1 MPTNVNNKKQQFHAR
16 LINVILHRIQK
27 KSGPEKAP
35 HTLPFP
41 ENVPF
46 PVRSYD
52 FGCGILYKAPVY
64 AAGVTAVLY
73 GGAKKML
80 PLTGN
85 LWYSNREVYRPPVRR
100 SV

>member
-16 LINVILHRIQK
+16 LINVILHRIQR

-52 FGCGILYKAPVY
+52 FGCGILYKVPVY

-73 GGAKKML
+73 GGANKKCF
-80 PLTGN
+80 P
-85 LWYSNREVYRPPVRR
+85 
-100 SV
+100 